1 MPLNVSPV
9 CGLARLS
16 LCGCGGGRGR
26 ERSMLGNAAVPAI
39 TDKKSRRSIVP
50 GFKDVSTPSARKRP
64 VPSRARVTERHRRKQ
79 YITEYPEMKAGK
91 PKTAKICL
99 RPGAQNLL

>member
-26 ERSMLGNAAVPAI
+26 ARSMLGSAAVPAI

-50 GFKDVSTPSARKRP
+50 IKDDFTPVRLFRPASRRKL
-64 VPSRARVTERHRRKQ
+64 VTERHRRQQ
-79 YITEYPEMKAGK
+79 YITETARI
-91 PKTAKICL
+91 KTREVQDWTDL
-99 RPGAQNLL
+99 RKTSRPASF